1 MASFYFLFF
10 ISGHKTDLPSHK

>member
-10 ISGHKTDLPSHK
+10 ISGHKTNLPSY